1 MAIWWTI
8 FMISLFPLALCQ
20 DGPVVHISGGP
31 VMGVTERFTENKYIF
46 VDKDI
51 NIFRGI
57 PFAEPPVGQLRWAN
71 PVPKSAWSGTWNA
84 TYYRPICPQ
93 ALPSSTGNE
102 EDCLYLNVYAPS
114 TVPVGGAAVMV
125 YIYGGAY
132 NVGWAHQTTYIGN
145 ALAATG
151 DVIVVTANY
160 RLGVLG
166 FLSTGDSA
174 IPGNYGMYDQVAALE
189 WVQNNIAAF
198 GGDPSRVTIFGQSAG
213 GCSVGLHVLSPLS
226 ENLFQY
232 AIMESGTALTPFA
245 YNGDINQAISE
256 AHRLG
261 DDLNCI
267 YSTNEDLLSCLRSHT
282 ARDVLTTALKF
293 TFLSAPVIDGVFLI
307 DHPEVLMQTGQFKHT
322 NIIAGSN
329 KDEGLIFGLAEFP
342 AAISAF
348 NPPPMDRDA
357 YETSF
362 PKYLTGN
369 LNDLLKDGVR
379 NQYVDWST
387 ADQADADYLDAF
399 NRQITDET
407 FVAPTDAFL
416 RYFVSSSIGPT
427 TAYSYH
433 MTHAPSVSAWQINL
447 IGPRWMEATHCEEL
461 QFVFGWPFLP
471 EVQNWKSK
479 NLNSDEKTLSVQIMK
494 YWTNF
499 ANTGDPNGVDVP
511 SWPTFTIPELEYK
524 EIAVG
529 LPTQRALRAG
539 ENYFWNSLAPALR
552 AAN

>member
-1 MAIWWTI
+1 
-8 FMISLFPLALCQ
+8 MISLFSSALCQ
-20 DGPVVHISGGP
+20 DGPLVQTSGGQ
-31 VMGVTERFTENKYIF
+31 VMGVTERFTEDKYIF

-57 PFAEPPVGQLRWAN
+57 PFAEPPVGHLRWAN
-71 PVPKSAWSGTWNA
+71 PIPKSAWSGTWNA
-84 TYYRPICPQ
+84 TYYRPSCPQ
-93 ALPSSTGNE
+93 ILSSSTGSD

-114 TVPVGGAAVMV
+114 QPVGGAAVMV
-125 YIYGGAY
+125 FIYGGDGGAY
-132 NVGWAHQTTYIGN
+132 NLGWAHQTAYIGN
-145 ALAATG
+145 SMVATG

-166 FLSTGDSA
+166 FLSTGDSV

-213 GCSVGLHVLSPLS
+213 GCSVGLHMLSPLS

-232 AIMESGTALTPFA
+232 GIMESGVSLSPFA
-245 YNGDINQAISE
+245 YNDDINRAISD

-261 DDLNCI
+261 NDLNCT
-267 YSTNEDLLSCLRSHT
+267 YLTNEDLLACLRTHT
-282 ARDVLTTALKF
+282 VKDLLTTALQVTSSHKF
-293 TFLSAPVIDGVFLI
+293 IIIDGVFLI

-329 KDEGLIFGLAEFP
+329 KDEGLFFGLPVYP
-342 AAISAF
+342 AAFSAF
-348 NPPPMDRDA
+348 NPPSMDRDT
-357 YETSF
+357 YEASF
-362 PKYLTGN
+362 PWYLTGN
-369 LNDLLKDGVR
+369 VNDLLKDGVR

-387 ADQADADYLDAF
+387 ADKADADYLDAF

-416 RYFVSSSIGPT
+416 RYFVSSSKGTT

-433 MTHAPSVSAWQINL
+433 MIHDPSVSSWQINL
-447 IGPRWMEATHCEEL
+447 IGPRWMRATHCEEL

-471 EVQNWKSK
+471 EVQDWKSK
-479 NLNSDEKTLSVQIMK
+479 NLNSAEKTLSVQVMK

-499 ANTGDPNGVDVP
+499 AKTGDPNGMDVP

-524 EIAVG
+524 EIAIG

-552 AAN
+552 AAT